1 MEERSGAHFVPSVPT
16 ERAWTSHDLRRFFN
30 LVHHLKQRFA
40 IVMIDLPPVLGLAET
55 VRLVRAADTSVLVV
69 RWGRT
74 ERQSVQ
80 LALDALRSANVST
93 IGVILNDVDL
103 KSLRRR
109 GYRDHNAVYS
119 DKNLYRVAPP
129 PQVAAASPAS
139 APPAPS
145 WMADAKSDAAFES
158 SLPEAQRDE
167 AVVAREQP
175 HSTGSAIT
183 RWYDQY
189 HG

>member
-1 MEERSGAHFVPSVPT
+1 VEQRSGAHFVPSVPT
-16 ERAWTSHDLRRFFN
+16 ELAWTSHDLRRFFN

-55 VRLVRAADTSVLVV
+55 VRLVRAADSSVLVV

-80 LALDALRSANVST
+80 LALDALRSASIPT
-93 IGVILNDVDL
+93 IAVILNDINL
-103 KSLRRR
+103 KTLRRR

-119 DKNLYRVAPP
+119 DKNLYRVAPS
-129 PQVAAASPAS
+129 PQVAAAPPAS
-139 APPAPS
+139 APPAS
-145 WMADAKSDAAFES
+145 SSMADAKSDAASVS
-158 SLPEAQRDE
+158 SPPEVRSGDA
-167 AVVAREQP
+167 AVAREQK

>member
-1 MEERSGAHFVPSVPT
+1 
-16 ERAWTSHDLRRFFN
+16 
-30 LVHHLKQRFA
+30 
-40 IVMIDLPPVLGLAET
+40 MIDLPPVLGLAET
-55 VRLVRAADTSVLVV
+55 VRLVRAADSSVLVV

-80 LALDALRSANVST
+80 LALDALRSASIPT
-93 IGVILNDVDL
+93 IAVILNDINL
-103 KSLRRR
+103 KTLRRR

-119 DKNLYRVAPP
+119 DKNLYRVAPS
-129 PQVAAASPAS
+129 PQVAAAPPAS
-139 APPAPS
+139 APPAS
-145 WMADAKSDAAFES
+145 SSSMAHAKSDAASES
-158 SLPEAQRDE
+158 SPPAVRSGD
-167 AVVAREQP
+167 AVVAREQT